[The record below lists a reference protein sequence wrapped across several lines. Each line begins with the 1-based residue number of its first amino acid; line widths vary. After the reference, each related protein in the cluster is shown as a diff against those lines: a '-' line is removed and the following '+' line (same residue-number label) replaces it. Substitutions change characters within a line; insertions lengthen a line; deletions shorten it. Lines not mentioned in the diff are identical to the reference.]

1 MLVDQVKTIVTQV
14 LSVSSRYSVRSS
26 LLKVCIRV
34 SPESGL
40 TNPSLV
46 RAVQI
51 LTRCQSVEIV
61 VSSNIPADYTV
72 YHLDNQTDVGLF
84 LKGMID
90 VNVETDKINQKLGK
104 LEKKFA
110 QLIKTSEKA
119 SKMTSE
125 KHQKL
130 QNEISD
136 TEEMIKR
143 LKDSIKELEAMR
155 DGM

>member
-1 MLVDQVKTIVTQV
+1 MLVDQVKAIVTQV

-46 RAVQI
+46 RTVQI